1 MITAIT
7 SGFVVGMLGSFHCIG
22 MCGPIALAL
31 PIHHQ
36 DSLTRVFS
44 ILSYNFGRIVTYS
57 FLGLIFGLLG
67 ASIFIG
73 KYQQVLSI
81 AIGVLILI
89 VLIVPRIFS
98 FVSENSLLVKFQ
110 TLIQRKLSVLFQQEK
125 KMSTLFFIGILNG
138 FLPCGLVYMALAG
151 ALVSGST
158 INGVLFMSMFGFAT
172 VPIMFAVSYFGNF
185 VTVSFRSQIRKAV
198 PLVIGLMA
206 VLLILRGLNLGIP
219 YISPQIEQ
227 TEEGLSEGECHKPV
241 FE

>member
-1 MITAIT
+1 
-7 SGFVVGMLGSFHCIG
+7 

-89 VLIVPRIFS
+89 VLIVPRMFS

-125 KMSTLFFIGILNG
+125 KMSTLFFIGVLNG

-158 INGVLFMSMFGFAT
+158 VNGVLFMSMFGFAT

-185 VTVSFRSQIRKAV
+185 VSVSFRSQIRKAV
-198 PLVIGLMA
+198 PFVIGLMA

-219 YISPQIEQ
+219 YLSPQIEQ

>member
-1 MITAIT
+1 
-7 SGFVVGMLGSFHCIG
+7 MLGSFHCIG

-81 AIGVLILI
+81 TIGILILTA
-89 VLIVPRIFS
+89 LIIPRVFS
-98 FVSENSLLVKFQ
+98 FVSENSFLVKFQ
-110 TLIQRKLSVLFQQEK
+110 TFIQRRLSALFQQER

-158 INGVLFMSMFGFAT
+158 VNGVLFMSMFGFAT
-172 VPIMFAVSYFGNF
+172 VPVMFAVSYFGNF
-185 VTVSFRSQIRKAV
+185 ISISLRTQIRKVV
-198 PLVIGLMA
+198 PFIIGLMA
-206 VLLILRGLNLGIP
+206 ILLILRGLNLGIP

-227 TEEGLSEGECHKPV
+227 TEEGSSEGECHKPV

>member
-1 MITAIT
+1 
-7 SGFVVGMLGSFHCIG
+7 MLGSFHCIG

-57 FLGLIFGLLG
+57 FLGLVFGLLG

-81 AIGVLILI
+81 TIGILILTA
-89 VLIVPRIFS
+89 LIIPRVFS
-98 FVSENSLLVKFQ
+98 FVSENSFLVKFQ
-110 TLIQRKLSVLFQQEK
+110 TFIQRRLSALFQQER

-158 INGVLFMSMFGFAT
+158 VNGVLFMSMFGFAT
-172 VPIMFAVSYFGNF
+172 VPVMFAVSYFGNF
-185 VTVSFRSQIRKAV
+185 ISISLRTQIRKVV
-198 PLVIGLMA
+198 PFIIGLMA
-206 VLLILRGLNLGIP
+206 ILLILRGLNLGIP

-227 TEEGLSEGECHKPV
+227 TEEGSSEGECHKPV
-241 FE
+241 FD

>member
-1 MITAIT
+1 
-7 SGFVVGMLGSFHCIG
+7 MLGSFHCIG